1 MNADTN
7 KFVLL
12 REGCG
17 FLARV
22 WKQTAAP
29 VSHVES
35 VFVNGR
41 WVRITIE
48 YDPTRNGDKPM
59 RRAGD
64 KEGKE

>member
-1 MNADTN
+1 
-7 KFVLL
+7 
-12 REGCG
+12 
-17 FLARV
+17 
-22 WKQTAAP
+22 
-29 VSHVES
+29 

-64 KEGKE
+64 REGNE